1 MATNS
6 YDAQTETE
14 MADIPRTI
22 PALLLADEAQAP
34 SATVLITDTEH
45 VTYAELAAAAREFA
59 GALLALGVQ
68 RGDRVA
74 IWLPNGV
81 DWLVVH
87 WGTALAGAILVPL
100 STRNRPAEVEY
111 ILRQSGAAALVL
123 QDRFLQTD
131 YLAAVPT
138 FLASGLPELR
148 TVIVRETA
156 PGAGQLPSPTITWEE
171 AIRRGAQVP
180 ADAIRAKTASVIPD
194 DVHVLQYT
202 SGTTGYPKGAMLTH
216 EGLIYSAGHHAATW
230 GLQPGDRLL
239 VPNPMSHILG
249 LVFAILMPAISRV
262 TAITVATFDPERVLQ
277 LVQRERPVVL
287 LGTPTHFQM
296 LAEHPQLA
304 AYDIS
309 SLRLGMAG
317 GAASTAET
325 VRRITQRLG
334 LTALVNG
341 LGMSEAGSV
350 AHTAPEDPT
359 ELHATTCGRPM
370 PWLQTRI
377 VEPVTGVDQ
386 VDGQPGEL
394 WIRGPGVMKGYFRDP
409 EATARA
415 LTSDGWLRTG
425 DLLVRDDEGCLR
437 FAGRL
442 KEMFTVGGFNVYPAE
457 VERALSQHPAVA
469 ECQVLGVPDARLGAA
484 PFAFVRLRP
493 ETEAP
498 APTGDELRAFCAERL
513 ANYKVPRHIH
523 AIESF
528 PLTGTGK
535 RELRVLR
542 EMADALAGGGASG
555 ARASVQAK
563 ERAH

>member
-1 MATNS
+1 M
-6 YDAQTETE
+6 
-14 MADIPRTI
+14 PRTI

-34 SATVLITDTEH
+34 DAPVLISDVER
-45 VTYAELAAAAREFA
+45 VTYAELAVAARGFA

-87 WGTALAGAILVPL
+87 WGAALAGAVLVPL
-100 STRNRPAEVEY
+100 STRNRPAEVAH

-131 YLAAVPT
+131 YLAAVPAL
-138 FLASGLPELR
+138 LAGGLPELR
-148 TVIVRETA
+148 AVIVRETTS
-156 PGAGQLPSPTITWEE
+156 GGGQPPPSVIGWQA
-171 AIRRGAQVP
+171 AIRRGAEVP
-180 ADAIRAKTASVIPD
+180 ADAIKARTADVTPD
-194 DVHVLQYT
+194 AVHVLQYT

-230 GLQPGDRLL
+230 GLRPGDAIL

-249 LVFAILMPAISRV
+249 LVYAVLMPAISRI
-262 TAITVATFDPERVLQ
+262 TAITVATFDPEPVLQ

-287 LGTPTHFQM
+287 LGAPTHFQM

-317 GAASTAET
+317 GAASTPET

-334 LTALVNG
+334 LVALVNG

-350 AHTAPEDPT
+350 AHTAPEDPP

-377 VEPVTGVDQ
+377 VDPQTGAEQ
-386 VDGQPGEL
+386 PGGQPGEL

-415 LTSDGWLRTG
+415 LTAEGWLRTG
-425 DLLVRDDEGCLR
+425 DLLLRGEDGCLR
-437 FAGRL
+437 FVGRL

-457 VERALSQHPAVA
+457 VERVLAQHSAVA
-469 ECQVLGVPDARLGAA
+469 ECQVLGVADARLGAV
-484 PFAFVRLRP
+484 PFAFVRVRSDAGADAP
-493 ETEAP
+493 ESIE
-498 APTGDELRAFCAERL
+498 DELRAFCAGQL
-513 ANYKVPRHIH
+513 ANYKVPRYIQVV
-523 AIESF
+523 ESF

-535 RELRVLR
+535 RELRVLH
-542 EMADALAGGGASG
+542 EMAETTVAATTGQTRGGEGG
-555 ARASVQAK
+555 Q
-563 ERAH
+563 